1 MQLATCQ
8 NSEKQMLKM
17 VNNKTEEEAKLI
29 HQNVELQQNL
39 NSEMKKVDEL
49 IRQMKQ
55 RGQEAH
61 EIKANYLL

>member
-17 VNNKTEEEAKLI
+17 LRNKTEEETKLI

-49 IRQMKQ
+49 ICQMKE